1 MRGIDSISGFKDV
14 IRTWSPD
21 LCSFAD
27 FANFNYKT
35 LDICS
40 QQNK

>member
-14 IRTWSPD
+14 TKTWNPD
-21 LCSFAD
+21 LCSFGD
-27 FANFNYKT
+27 FANFIYKT
-35 LDICS
+35 LDNCS